1 MRRFAALAA
10 GAAAVVA
17 LGLCTAPSAN
27 AHATLVS
34 STPVDG
40 ARVEVAPAEVTL
52 TFEEPV
58 QLVPGTAQV
67 ISDDG
72 ARADSGD
79 AHLSTDGATLV
90 IPLRPDV
97 EKGSYSAVWRVI
109 SADTHT
115 VSGSISFGVGQAA
128 HEPPPQTVDPS
139 HVLTVTD
146 DVVQGF
152 VYLGVILS
160 LGLTFVCATL
170 WRWALSLA
178 RIRALIWAGWAL
190 IGCAT
195 FAQFLIEGPR
205 ALGVGWAEIFA
216 GSAVSEALHDR
227 TGAVLMVRTVA
238 LLLMAAV
245 TRRIIKRSN
254 AIPAEPD
261 RTGIAMLVTGAA
273 AVAVSVAARGHAAT
287 GRDLWLAIPVTALH
301 LLAMAVWVGG
311 LITLV
316 LAVLPQRRT
325 ENLRRWSQ
333 TALSCVSVLVVTGG
347 YQAWRQVYPVGAL
360 WSTRYGITLLV
371 KLALVIGMLTLGY
384 LARRRLTPERLRRT
398 VPIEAAL
405 GVAVIVITTVL
416 TAQPPAR
423 DTYGPSLSAVA
434 PLGSRSAE
442 IHVSSTRHGPTEIEV
457 TPRGPAGG
465 PAGANAVKGTLSSN
479 DAGIAALPVTFSPI
493 QGGSWRSTYAV
504 VPRAGWWTL
513 TVTVEFSIKEA
524 VVTST
529 RFRVW

>member
-52 TFEEPV
+52 TFDEPV

-72 ARADSGD
+72 DRPDSGD

-139 HVLTVTD
+139 HVFTVTD

-160 LGLTFVCATL
+160 LGLTFVCPTL
-170 WRWALSLA
+170 WRWA
-178 RIRALIWAGWAL
+178 RIRALIWAGLAL

-216 GSAVSEALHDR
+216 GSAVLEALHDR
-227 TGAVLMVRTVA
+227 TGAVLMVRAVA

-273 AVAVSVAARGHAAT
+273 AVAVSVAALGHAAA
-287 GRDLWLAIPVTALH
+287 GRDSWLAIPVTALH

-325 ENLRRWSQ
+325 ENLR
-333 TALSCVSVLVVTGG
+333 AVVANGVVL
-347 YQAWRQVYPVGAL
+347 RQRAG
-360 WSTRYGITLLV
+360 RH
-371 KLALVIGMLTLGY
+371 
-384 LARRRLTPERLRRT
+384 RR
-398 VPIEAAL
+398 
-405 GVAVIVITTVL
+405 
-416 TAQPPAR
+416 
-423 DTYGPSLSAVA
+423 
-434 PLGSRSAE
+434 
-442 IHVSSTRHGPTEIEV
+442 
-457 TPRGPAGG
+457 
-465 PAGANAVKGTLSSN
+465 
-479 DAGIAALPVTFSPI
+479 
-493 QGGSWRSTYAV
+493 

>member
-1 MRRFAALAA
+1 MAA
-10 GAAAVVA
+10 GAAVVS
-17 LGLCTAPSAN
+17 LGLCTAPSAH

-52 TFEEPV
+52 TFDEPV

-79 AHLSTDGATLV
+79 AHLTTDGATLV
-90 IPLRPDV
+90 IPLRRDLG
-97 EKGSYSAVWRVI
+97 KGSYSAVWRVI

-128 HEPPPQTVDPS
+128 HEPPPRTVDPS
-139 HVLTVTD
+139 RALTVAD

-152 VYLGVILS
+152 VYLGVILC

-170 WRWALSLA
+170 WRWALALA

-195 FAQFLIEGPR
+195 IAQFLLEGPR
-205 ALGVGWAEIFA
+205 ALGVGWANIFA
-216 GSAVSEALHDR
+216 GSAVSETLHSR
-227 TGAVLMVRTVA
+227 TGAVLIARVVV
-238 LLLMAAV
+238 LLLVAAV
-245 TRRIIKRSN
+245 ARRILKRST
-254 AIPAEPD
+254 AVSAEAD
-261 RTGIAMLVTGAA
+261 RPGIAMFVACAA
-273 AVAVSVAARGHAAT
+273 LLTVSVAALGHAAA
-287 GRDLWLAIPVTALH
+287 GRDSWFAIPVTAVH
-301 LLAMAVWVGG
+301 LLVMAGWVGG
-311 LITLV
+311 LMALV
-316 LAVLPQRRT
+316 LAVLPQRNT
-325 ENLRRWSQ
+325 ENLQRWSQ
-333 TALSCVSVLVVTGG
+333 MALCCVSVLVITGG
-347 YQAWRQVYPVGAL
+347 YQAWRQVYPVQAM
-360 WSTRYGITLLV
+360 WSTNYGITLTV
-371 KLALVIGMLTLGY
+371 KLALVLVMLALGY
-384 LARRRLTPERLRRT
+384 IARRHLTPERLRRT
-398 VPIEAAL
+398 VPMEAAL
-405 GVAVIVITTVL
+405 GVAVIVITTALV
-416 TAQPPAR
+416 AQPPAR
-423 DTYGPSLSAVA
+423 ATYGPSFSAVA
-434 PLGSRSAE
+434 PLGTRSAE
-442 IHVSSTRHGPTEIEV
+442 IHVSNTRRGPTEIEV

-465 PAGANAVKGTLSSN
+465 PAGANAVKGTLSS
-479 DAGIAALPVTFSPI
+479 DEAGIAALPVTFSPI
-493 QGGSWRSTYAV
+493 PGGAWHSTYAV

>member
-52 TFEEPV
+52 TFDEPV

-160 LGLTFVCATL
+160 LGLTFVCPTL
-170 WRWALSLA
+170 WRWALSWRASA
-178 RIRALIWAGWAL
+178 R
-190 IGCAT
+190 
-195 FAQFLIEGPR
+195 
-205 ALGVGWAEIFA
+205 
-216 GSAVSEALHDR
+216 
-227 TGAVLMVRTVA
+227 
-238 LLLMAAV
+238 
-245 TRRIIKRSN
+245 
-254 AIPAEPD
+254 
-261 RTGIAMLVTGAA
+261 
-273 AVAVSVAARGHAAT
+273 
-287 GRDLWLAIPVTALH
+287 
-301 LLAMAVWVGG
+301 
-311 LITLV
+311 
-316 LAVLPQRRT
+316 
-325 ENLRRWSQ
+325 
-333 TALSCVSVLVVTGG
+333 
-347 YQAWRQVYPVGAL
+347 
-360 WSTRYGITLLV
+360 
-371 KLALVIGMLTLGY
+371 
-384 LARRRLTPERLRRT
+384 
-398 VPIEAAL
+398 
-405 GVAVIVITTVL
+405 
-416 TAQPPAR
+416 
-423 DTYGPSLSAVA
+423 
-434 PLGSRSAE
+434 
-442 IHVSSTRHGPTEIEV
+442 
-457 TPRGPAGG
+457 
-465 PAGANAVKGTLSSN
+465 
-479 DAGIAALPVTFSPI
+479 
-493 QGGSWRSTYAV
+493 
-504 VPRAGWWTL
+504 
-513 TVTVEFSIKEA
+513 
-524 VVTST
+524 
-529 RFRVW
+529 